1 MIGSFNVV
9 ALLRQLDVLKNTSVA
24 LNWLLVSHHER
35 PAVFWCFGLYLYVK
49 PLESWMFVWPLA
61 ALLPLFVGCFSYR
74 FNRLGGKQ
82 RVIMTDR
89 NNLAE
94 KRQC

>member
-1 MIGSFNVV
+1 
-9 ALLRQLDVLKNTSVA
+9 
-24 LNWLLVSHHER
+24 
-35 PAVFWCFGLYLYVK
+35 
-49 PLESWMFVWPLA
+49 MFVWPLA

-82 RVIMTDR
+82 RIIMTDR
-89 NNLAE
+89 NNLDE